1 MDGRHYHNLV
11 WVPMFLIGL
20 SAFVLGLVYSSVTSP
35 WLLDKKANEI
45 LLKVGYET
53 LFTQDINQHLPDY
66 LTLMYRLFGWWL
78 VSVGLL
84 ISLYV
89 LVTKMGTRL
98 ARNSLHIII
107 IIILI
112 GTYCIEYVFIPTT
125 PFLWLT
131 HGLAFLI
138 LVSIYGSV
146 KLKSFK

>member
-1 MDGRHYHNLV
+1 MDGRHYHNLT
-11 WVPMFLIGL
+11 WIPMFIIGL
-20 SAFVLGLVYSSVTSP
+20 NALTLGVVYTTISQP
-35 WLLDKKANEI
+35 WLMDKKANEI
-45 LLKVGYET
+45 LLEVGYET
-53 LFTQDINQHLPDY
+53 LFAQDVNQHLPDY
-66 LTLMYRLFGWWL
+66 LTLMYRFFGWWL

-84 ISLYV
+84 IFLYV

-98 ARNSLHIII
+98 ARNSLHIIT

-131 HGLAFLI
+131 YGIAFLL

-146 KLKSFK
+146 KLKSFE